1 MWVTLIIGIISVFF
15 ALLESIGKWK
25 HGLKFS
31 LFTIFIFLALRYDFG
46 NDYMSYFEFFEDIN
60 SYKTLNLNLIT
71 VKGTEIGWLYLNRF
85 FGLFGERGFF
95 LMVTFLAGVTCYIL
109 YRFIKKYV
117 PPNYYWFAIF
127 MYVFDPTKMLVLS
140 SAMRQQVAGII
151 FLRATDFIVDNKPL
165 KYIIAIII
173 ASLFHTSAIILLIL
187 VVFCFINSPIT
198 PKVSIIIAFILF
210 LLYAIPSSF
219 FASVE
224 ALVMKYAP
232 FYEGYLYE
240 ELYDKIGLGW
250 ALTMFIYGVILFY
263 IINDKS
269 KLNNKLF
276 YIGISAMIFSSLGII
291 VPLASRYSFY
301 FFVLPLV
308 VYPLIFNK
316 IRNQIFKLCVMS
328 SIIILAIYSLLGFF
342 NSPVWVEKFYNYKT
356 IFSYLS
362 F

>member
-46 NDYMSYFEFFEDIN
+46 NDYMGYFEFFEDID

-71 VKGTEIGWLYLNRF
+71 VKGTEFGWLYLNRF
-85 FGLFGERGFF
+85 FGLFGEHGFF
-95 LMVTFLAGVTCYIL
+95 LMVAFLAGVTCYIL

-117 PPNYYWFAIF
+117 PPKYYWFAIF
-127 MYVFDPTKMLVLS
+127 MYVFDPSYMLVLS

-151 FLRATDFIVDNKPL
+151 FLYATDFIVDNKPL
-165 KYIIAIII
+165 KYIIAIIV
-173 ASLFHTSAIILLIL
+173 ASLFHTSVIILLIF
-187 VVFCFINSPIT
+187 VVFCVINSPIK
-198 PKVSIIIAFILF
+198 PKVSLITAFILF

-224 ALVMKYAP
+224 ALVMKYTP
-232 FYEGYLYE
+232 FYEVYLYE
-240 ELYDKIGLGW
+240 EPYDKIGLGW

-263 IINDKS
+263 IVNDKS

-276 YIGISAMIFSSLGII
+276 YLGISAMIFSSLGTV
-291 VPLASRYSFY
+291 VPLASRYSLY
-301 FFVLPLV
+301 FLALGLV
-308 VYPLIFNK
+308 VYPIVFIKIKNPIF
-316 IRNQIFKLCVMS
+316 RLCVMS
-328 SIIILAIYSLLGFF
+328 SIIILVVYGFFSFF
-342 NSPVWVEKFYNYKT
+342 NSPVWINKFYNYQT
-356 IFSYLS
+356 IFSYL
-362 F
+362 